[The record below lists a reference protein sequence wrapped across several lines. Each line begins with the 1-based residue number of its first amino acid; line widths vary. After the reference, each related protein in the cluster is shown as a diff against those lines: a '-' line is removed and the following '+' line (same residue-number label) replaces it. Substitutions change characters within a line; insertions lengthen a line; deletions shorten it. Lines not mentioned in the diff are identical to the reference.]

1 MEREI
6 DGITDVQPDA
16 MAEPQSQKMPAE
28 GSACESHADGGGSA
42 ERVEQLKN
50 ENLKVQLE
58 IERERSRSAQAR
70 AEEERHRQK
79 DKEREDR
86 RERDRIK
93 REDRRER
100 AERSRERT
108 ALVGKVVGSLPSI
121 AKLAIVAG
129 VVIAVLGCVVGYNV
143 YTTSTQPTEIVT
155 ISTLERVVNISDLS
169 TARYTYN
176 GIAEKKDD
184 EGNVICHV
192 YYEAYVDAGVDMA
205 KISFAIDEESKTVY
219 PTLPEITVHD
229 PVVDSS
235 SVDFFETNPSI
246 SLAEVIGI
254 CKKDALDEVR
264 SSEQIIQTAE
274 ENLRSTVEA
283 LLTPLTKS
291 EGYSISWDAP
301 KPESEEV
308 DNAEK

>member
-6 DGITDVQPDA
+6 DSVTDAQPDA
-16 MAEPQSQKMPAE
+16 MAESQSQRMPAE
-28 GSACESHADGGGSA
+28 GSACESHGEGNA

-100 AERSRERT
+100 AERNRKRT
-108 ALVGKVVGSLPSI
+108 AIVGKMLGSLPSI
-121 AKLAIVAG
+121 VKLAIVAG

-184 EGNVICHV
+184 EGNAICHV

-235 SVDFFETNPSI
+235 SVDFFEANPSI
-246 SLAEVIGI
+246 SLAEVIEI

-301 KPESEEV
+301 KPESEEA

>member
-6 DGITDVQPDA
+6 DGITDVQPDV

-28 GSACESHADGGGSA
+28 GSTCESHADGEGSA
-42 ERVEQLKN
+42 ERIEQLKN

-100 AERSRERT
+100 AERNRERT